1 MTTSTNTSASNL
13 NIVEKSSIANAEK
26 QVKTHRVLETRS
38 QWLVIFNHAVSLVV
52 TLAKGEALDDDP
64 RKGFAFGK
72 TGDQPHIRLYATS
85 LLVGFCSRKA
95 GKVLAQTKGLADQA
109 DRTKIAKAILDA
121 CKLSSKNGGFEATL
135 NKVEPKQAK
144 TFAEAV
150 LSELNKTAKPSP
162 TEKKTET
169 KAASPKEKKPRKP
182 STRKT
187 AK

>member
-13 NIVEKSSIANAEK
+13 NVVEKSSTANAEK
-26 QVKTHRVLETRS
+26 AVKTHRVLETRS

-52 TLAKGEALDDDP
+52 ALAKGEALDDDP

-72 TGDQPHIRLYATS
+72 VADQPHSRAYAQA
-85 LLVGFCSRKA
+85 LLVGFVSRKA
-95 GKVLAQTKGLADQA
+95 GKVFAQTKGLADQA
-109 DRTKIAKAILDA
+109 DREKIAKAILTS
-121 CKLSSKNGGFEATL
+121 CKLALKGDAAATL

-150 LSELNKTAKPSP
+150 LSELNKTDKPSP
-162 TEKKTET
+162 TEKKTKT
-169 KAASPKEKKPRKP
+169 KAASPKEKKTRKP